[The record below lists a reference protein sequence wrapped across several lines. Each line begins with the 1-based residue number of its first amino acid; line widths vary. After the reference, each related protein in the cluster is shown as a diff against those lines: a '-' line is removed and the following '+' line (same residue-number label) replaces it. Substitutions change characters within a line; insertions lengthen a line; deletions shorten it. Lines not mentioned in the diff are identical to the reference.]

1 MIDDYIEALLVDY
14 RFRIRNLFF
23 PPPVP
28 SDIVIVMIDE
38 KSLSEYGRWPWNRS
52 LQASLIE
59 RVFAGNLGVVA
70 VDIFYPQSE
79 SPESDRALA
88 NVIRRHKDKLVVA
101 LGFEVEEGKT
111 FKGEIEDVLYE
122 SAIRKIKNIKYLNPI
137 EAYRVLLP
145 PEPIA
150 SAATFGHVYSL
161 PDRDGKLRWETLYL
175 KYGDEY
181 FPSLALQAVRIG
193 MGLPADRVSIVG
205 GVGVNMDGL
214 RLPTDDFGRLHINY
228 LGREGR
234 FHSTSAHDIF
244 SGSTD
249 PKTFE
254 NKIVFIG
261 TSAIATY
268 DLKITPFSANT
279 TGVGKNTTVAAN
291 IVSQNVI
298 KKPPVTVDVMGV
310 LIVGI
315 FSLIIGHRFRA
326 LHSVIG
332 LLFLTIITVMSNQA
346 LFTFYGLRVNLV
358 YPLFTVVTE
367 GICS

>member
-1 MIDDYIEALLVDY
+1 VIDDYIEALLVDY

-59 RVFAGNLGVVA
+59 RVFAGNPRVVA

-88 NVIRRHKDKLVVA
+88 DVMRRHKDKLIVA

-122 SAIRKIKNIKYLNPI
+122 SAIKRIENTKYLNPV

-181 FPSLALQAVRIG
+181 FPSLAL
-193 MGLPADRVSIVG
+193 
-205 GVGVNMDGL
+205 
-214 RLPTDDFGRLHINY
+214 
-228 LGREGR
+228 
-234 FHSTSAHDIF
+234 
-244 SGSTD
+244 
-249 PKTFE
+249 
-254 NKIVFIG
+254 
-261 TSAIATY
+261 
-268 DLKITPFSANT
+268 
-279 TGVGKNTTVAAN
+279 
-291 IVSQNVI
+291 
-298 KKPPVTVDVMGV
+298 
-310 LIVGI
+310 
-315 FSLIIGHRFRA
+315 
-326 LHSVIG
+326 
-332 LLFLTIITVMSNQA
+332 
-346 LFTFYGLRVNLV
+346 
-358 YPLFTVVTE
+358 
-367 GICS
+367 